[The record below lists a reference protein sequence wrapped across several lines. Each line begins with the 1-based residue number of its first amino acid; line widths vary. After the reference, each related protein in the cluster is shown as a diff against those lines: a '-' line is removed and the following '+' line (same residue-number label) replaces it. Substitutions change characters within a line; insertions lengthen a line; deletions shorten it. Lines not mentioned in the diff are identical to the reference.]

1 MTCGARRRANLGAAA
16 RGRVMGRAFRD
27 RGGRACPAAPGRP
40 GGRPGSRLR
49 LGADG
54 DQPGT
59 VRVEWLAARA
69 GWSRKRLWS
78 RIGSQIGLTSKRSAR
93 LICFDQRGPPDQS
106 HLHRDVT
113 TFARVTPTAVAAA
126 PWLAVDD
133 IACLPRSRA
142 VGHGSGELVL
152 ALPHRRAPGGACPGM
167 CGLPAAISAGWG
179 TIPMEDAVNKPTAGR
194 DGRIVVAGAG
204 YAGLHVALRLTAR
217 LRHNPMLELTLVDR
231 HDYHQAIT
239 ELPRVAGGTRAAD
252 AVRIPLQ
259 DLLATR
265 VRFVQTEISGFDLSG
280 RRMLTGAGPIG
291 WGRLVLA
298 LGSRPN
304 DFAIPGLAQR
314 ALSVYSAS
322 DAERVWAAVSKALD
336 DAAAAADPER
346 QRRLATVVVG
356 GGGATGVELAGEL
369 AEILPEVAGGHG
381 LAPDR
386 PSVQLIEA
394 GPAILAGS
402 SPQLIDKATRILSDL
417 GVQVRTHATIAA
429 ATEKGFRLR
438 DGQLVEGG
446 VFVWAGGVKAPEL
459 VAGSGLP
466 TGHNGRVKVDR
477 YLRVLDHPEIYVAGD
492 LASVTDPRTGHVLP
506 PLAQVALEEGETVAR
521 NLDAEQ
527 EGGPLEAF
535 TFHDK
540 GFVVSVGTRRGVA
553 DIAGITTGGFR
564 PSGSTA
570 SPSGTCAAGTQQPGN
585 RGPSCCE
592 RQRNW
597 RPGSVPLAAA
607 GLEPAALPGGNM
619 EAGVWPEGPPR
630 WTGPSD

>member
-1 MTCGARRRANLGAAA
+1 M
-16 RGRVMGRAFRD
+16 
-27 RGGRACPAAPGRP
+27 
-40 GGRPGSRLR
+40 
-49 LGADG
+49 
-54 DQPGT
+54 
-59 VRVEWLAARA
+59 
-69 GWSRKRLWS
+69 
-78 RIGSQIGLTSKRSAR
+78 
-93 LICFDQRGPPDQS
+93 
-106 HLHRDVT
+106 
-113 TFARVTPTAVAAA
+113 
-126 PWLAVDD
+126 
-133 IACLPRSRA
+133 
-142 VGHGSGELVL
+142 
-152 ALPHRRAPGGACPGM
+152 
-167 CGLPAAISAGWG
+167 
-179 TIPMEDAVNKPTAGR
+179 NKPTAGR

-553 DIAGITTGGFR
+553 DIAGITTGGR
-564 PSGSTA
+564 LA
-570 SPSGTCAAGTQQPGN
+570 HLLKAAIEWEYRQSVRHL
-585 RGPSCCE
+585 RG
-592 RQRNW
+592 W
-597 RPGSVPLAAA
+597 D
-607 GLEPAALPGGNM
+607 PAA
-619 EAGVWPEGPPR
+619 W
-630 WTGPSD
+630 